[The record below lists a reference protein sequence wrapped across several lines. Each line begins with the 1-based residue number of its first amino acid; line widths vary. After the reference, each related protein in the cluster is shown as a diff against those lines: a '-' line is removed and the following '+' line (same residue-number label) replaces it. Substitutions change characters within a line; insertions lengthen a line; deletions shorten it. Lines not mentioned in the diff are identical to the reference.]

1 MNWRLVLSEF
11 AMSLSPVFLVGT
23 ALVAVGIGG
32 FALTEGLH
40 SSAAGRI
47 DWVEKHAY
55 EAFPET
61 LADKTGD
68 LVHVQGAVS
77 VGEGI
82 SDPNTGVHFDAL
94 VVDRDVQIY
103 QWVEDYEDKTYT
115 DRDGQERKRRV
126 YEYHRRWVS
135 SPVRSWDFHDR
146 SYWNTGDMPFRDATF
161 KASSVKLDTVALS
174 PELVR
179 LTVSAL
185 GQQRLEN
192 GSPELS
198 SLSTRWTATG
208 NPNIGDIRVTY
219 SVVKPSVVSVI
230 AQYGDGTLK
239 PFSAGIAP
247 DSVGNGYADVVRGD
261 KRLAEMLGS
270 SRSSS
275 GLFAWVFR
283 VLSAGFLVV
292 GAVLGWVNRPQTGG
306 RKSVAA

>member
-1 MNWRLVLSEF
+1 
-11 AMSLSPVFLVGT
+11 MSLNPPLIVGA

-32 FALTEGLH
+32 LALTEGLH
-40 SSAAGRI
+40 SSSAGRL

-77 VGEGI
+77 VAEGI
-82 SDPNTGVHFDAL
+82 PDPNTGVHFDAL
-94 VVDRDVQIY
+94 VVERDVEIY

-126 YEYHRRWVS
+126 YEYSRRWVS
-135 SPVRSWDFHDR
+135 SPVRSLDFHDR
-146 SYWNTGDMPFRDATF
+146 SYWNTGDLPFRDATF
-161 KASSVKLDTVALS
+161 KASSVSLDGVQLS

-198 SLSTRWTATG
+198 SLSTRWTSTG
-208 NPNIGDIRVTY
+208 NPRIGDIRVTY
-219 SVVKPSVVSVI
+219 SAVKPAVVSVI

-239 PFSAGIAP
+239 PFSAGISA
-247 DSVGNGYADVVRGD
+247 DSVGNGYADAVRGD
-261 KRLAEMLGS
+261 KHLSEMLGT
-270 SRSSS
+270 SRTNS
-275 GLFAWVFR
+275 GILAWVFR
-283 VLSAGFLVV
+283 VLSAGFVV
-292 GAVLGWVNRPQTGG
+292 GGAILSWVNRPPAGG
-306 RKSVAA
+306 RKSATA